1 MTSRQTRHWDE
12 LSAVHTKETGQ
23 GETMGRILILTNSSG
38 GLYDFRNE
46 FVLALK
52 AEHEVFIS
60 MPDDTKE
67 KELEKE
73 GCHII
78 KTAINRRGINPLED
92 LKLYH
97 SYSKMIKDLK
107 PDLVVTYTIKP
118 NVYGGFAAGRRGVPY
133 IATIT
138 GLGGAFDKTGLLL
151 KVIVT
156 MYKTGLRKAACV
168 FFQNQENRRIFEDFG
183 IKGKNSRMVMG
194 SGVNLDRH
202 RYEEYPES
210 EETHF
215 LFVGRVMKERGILE
229 YIEAA
234 KKLHSDRVFFDIMG
248 YCDEDYQEMLDGLE
262 QQGILHQIGFHTEVH
277 EYLAAASA
285 IVVASFHEG
294 MSNALI
300 EGAATGRPVIAS
312 NISGCME
319 AFEEGKTGFGFTPGQ
334 PDELIAAMEKFL
346 ALSREERADMGRR
359 ARAKME
365 REFDRK
371 LVTAAYMDEV
381 KEIETERKT

>member
-1 MTSRQTRHWDE
+1 
-12 LSAVHTKETGQ
+12 
-23 GETMGRILILTNSSG
+23 
-38 GLYDFRNE
+38 
-46 FVLALK
+46 
-52 AEHEVFIS
+52 
-60 MPDDTKE
+60 
-67 KELEKE
+67 
-73 GCHII
+73 
-78 KTAINRRGINPLED
+78 
-92 LKLYH
+92 
-97 SYSKMIKDLK
+97 
-107 PDLVVTYTIKP
+107 
-118 NVYGGFAAGRRGVPY
+118 
-133 IATIT
+133 
-138 GLGGAFDKTGLLL
+138 
-151 KVIVT
+151 
-156 MYKTGLRKAACV
+156 
-168 FFQNQENRRIFEDFG
+168 
-183 IKGKNSRMVMG
+183 
-194 SGVNLDRH
+194 
-202 RYEEYPES
+202 
-210 EETHF
+210 
-215 LFVGRVMKERGILE
+215 MKERGILE

-312 NISGCME
+312 NISGCLE

-346 ALSREERADMGRR
+346 ALSREERAAMGRR

-381 KEIETERKT
+381 KKIETERKT